1 MRRRFTMLLSVALA
15 AIPCPLL
22 PDAAAGKSSAP
33 AAGTSGTTP
42 PKPAPRP
49 LTQADF
55 DALYELGSQLF
66 EDYAPDQIKE
76 HYQFLTK
83 DEWNAFTAGL
93 QRSLSAGS
101 FEELAALEP
110 EASRTLAGMRLMPEF
125 SDYADWLAER
135 LDLIES
141 ARQALNQPPPH
152 PRPPPLLARPPASKP
167 PPAKT
172 PAPALPSPS
181 LAEGGWRPLALP
193 FTTKPLPPHSPV
205 PYYDIW
211 LDRLR
216 ARPAPLNAAQLI
228 PLLKVIFHAE
238 KVPAELVWLAEV
250 ESSFNADAR
259 SPVGARGLFQL
270 MPATAKA
277 FGLRTWPFDERTQ
290 PGKSARA
297 AAQLLRRLHDRFDS
311 WPLALAAYNAG
322 EGRVAAALKKTP
334 GATAFADIAEK
345 LPAET
350 RLYVPKVLATIT
362 VRENVPLSRFAP
374 TVLPAS
380 PNIVYPPPLLSFLP

>member
-1 MRRRFTMLLSVALA
+1 MRRRFTTLLSAALA
-15 AIPCPLL
+15 AICCPLL
-22 PDAAAGKSSAP
+22 PDAAADKSPAP
-33 AAGTSGTTP
+33 AAAASGTAP

-55 DALYELGSQLF
+55 DALYELGSRLF

-76 HYQFLTK
+76 HYRFLTE

-93 QRSLSAGS
+93 QRSLSSGS
-101 FEELAALEP
+101 FEELATLEP
-110 EASRTLAGMRLMPEF
+110 EAGRTLAGLRLMPEF

-141 ARQALNQPPPH
+141 ARQALNRPPSP
-152 PRPPPLLARPPASKP
+152 PRPPPLLARPPAPKPQP

-172 PAPALPSPS
+172 PAPAL
-181 LAEGGWRPLALP
+181 AEGGWRPP
-193 FTTKPLPPHSPV
+193 FAMRPPAAPV
-205 PYYDIW
+205 PYYDLW
-211 LDRLR
+211 LERLR
-216 ARPAPLNAAQLI
+216 DRAAPPAAAQLI
-228 PLLKVIFHAE
+228 PLLKVIFNAE
-238 KVPAELVWLAEV
+238 KIPAEFVWLAEV
-250 ESSFNADAR
+250 ESSFNTDAR

-270 MPATAKA
+270 MPATARA

-297 AAQLLRRLHDRFDS
+297 AAQLLRRLHGRFDS

-334 GATAFADIAEK
+334 GATSFADIAEK

-362 VRENVPLSRFAP
+362 VREKVPLSRFAP
-374 TVLPAS
+374 AVLPAS
-380 PNIVYPPPLLSFLP
+380 PNIVHPPPLASFSP